1 MRSFVDRFRYKAT
14 KARQAQSRLKALE
27 RLETVLPVHERT
39 AFVFEFE
46 PAEQMPHQLMDLE
59 RVDAGYDHAILSNV
73 NFRLAEGARIGLL
86 GRNGAGKTTLMK
98 VLASR
103 LEPLAGSYTSAAG
116 IRIGYFAQHQLEL
129 LDPER
134 SPLEHLTELA
144 GQGSDRRLRAFLGRF
159 GFGGDAAGEAVGLRS
174 GGEKARLVLA
184 LIVYTRPNLLLLD
197 EPTNHL
203 DIDMRQSICMA
214 LQTYRGCL
222 VVVAHDRHLLRLVA
236 NELWVIDEGRL
247 RPFEGDL
254 DDYVGWLRARQRN
267 PEEENVPREEKKAK
281 SSRTVR
287 QDRAR
292 QRAQVKPLRD
302 QVSKLEQALSQT
314 EEHQQSLE
322 QKLADPDLYNEN
334 NREQL
339 RQLLFEQARNAE
351 THQELEAKWLEAAE
365 RLDEASANR

>member
-1 MRSFVDRFRYKAT
+1 
-14 KARQAQSRLKALE
+14 
-27 RLETVLPVHERT
+27 
-39 AFVFEFE
+39 
-46 PAEQMPHQLMDLE
+46 
-59 RVDAGYDHAILSNV
+59 
-73 NFRLAEGARIGLL
+73 
-86 GRNGAGKTTLMK
+86 
-98 VLASR
+98 
-103 LEPLAGSYTSAAG
+103 
-116 IRIGYFAQHQLEL
+116 
-129 LDPER
+129 
-134 SPLEHLTELA
+134 
-144 GQGSDRRLRAFLGRF
+144 
-159 GFGGDAAGEAVGLRS
+159 
-174 GGEKARLVLA
+174 
-184 LIVYTRPNLLLLD
+184 
-197 EPTNHL
+197 
-203 DIDMRQSICMA
+203 
-214 LQTYRGCL
+214 
-222 VVVAHDRHLLRLVA
+222 
-236 NELWVIDEGRL
+236 
-247 RPFEGDL
+247 
-254 DDYVGWLRARQRN
+254 WLRARQRN